1 MKNNIKKS
9 TSKKPIQSKKLA
21 IVDHARIDPSHC
33 LVDGLFKPLLRG
45 SEKLSEL
52 HVSYK
57 SRNSKFILNW
67 SGPETLNIGDQST
80 FLAIHRLAVQ
90 PERAIRVS
98 QNDSNPLLSI
108 ALEELHF
115 SYQAETLD
123 CLAIITTSN
132 EIASITGRKLSGQA
146 KIRIWNTLDRLS
158 KVTLSI
164 YEDTA
169 PTSVIWQSRL
179 VSAFTSDKT
188 LVIGINPML
197 ARAIIQGPST
207 FIDMRE
213 QRLLQSDASKRL
225 HAWLSSWLGANRICE
240 ERKIKLDTLIPHV
253 WGDIKLGD
261 AQYSRRVSLL
271 SAVDEIDNLEGWS
284 CKHDKATNDIVLQRQ
299 PVKMTVEH
307 NSTKTDLTDGITGL
321 NEQKI

>member
-1 MKNNIKKS
+1 MKNNNKKS
-9 TSKKPIQSKKLA
+9 TPKKTIQLKKLA

-33 LVDGLFKPLLRG
+33 LADGLFRPLLRG
-45 SEKLSEL
+45 SEKLSQL
-52 HVSYK
+52 DISYK

-67 SGPETLNIGDQST
+67 SGPEMLNIGDQST
-80 FLAIHRLAVQ
+80 FLAIHRLAVK

-98 QNDSNPLLSI
+98 QNNSNPLLSI
-108 ALEELHF
+108 ALEELHL
-115 SYQAETLD
+115 SYQAEALD

-132 EIASITGRKLSGQA
+132 EVASITGKKLNGQT
-146 KIRIWNTLDRLS
+146 KTRIWQTLDRLS

-164 YEDTA
+164 YEETA
-169 PTSVIWQSRL
+169 PSSVIWQSRL
-179 VSAFTSDKT
+179 FSACTSDKA

-225 HAWLSSWLGANRICE
+225 HAWLSSWLGANRIHE
-240 ERKIKLDTLIPHV
+240 ERKVKLDTLIPHV

-261 AQYSRRVSLL
+261 AKYSRRASLL

-284 CKHDKATNDIVLQRQ
+284 CKYDKTTNDIVLQRQ
-299 PVKMTVEH
+299 PVKMTVED
-307 NSTKTDLTDGITGL
+307 NSMKTDLTNGITGL
-321 NEQKI
+321 NEQKV